1 MKKAEK
7 YINYKNVLEARKLK
21 SSKKQNT
28 QKTETQT
35 KNYKLPQSNEGTTYK
50 VRTKIDDYYT
60 PLNASQ
66 GRILNEIMNMESK
79 DIDLDVPKPL
89 RTGNGNRDPPNYCR

>member
-1 MKKAEK
+1 MKLASTKTPLETLEEFMKKAEK

-35 KNYKLPQSNEGTTYK
+35 KNYKLP
-50 VRTKIDDYYT
+50 
-60 PLNASQ
+60 
-66 GRILNEIMNMESK
+66 
-79 DIDLDVPKPL
+79 
-89 RTGNGNRDPPNYCR
+89 